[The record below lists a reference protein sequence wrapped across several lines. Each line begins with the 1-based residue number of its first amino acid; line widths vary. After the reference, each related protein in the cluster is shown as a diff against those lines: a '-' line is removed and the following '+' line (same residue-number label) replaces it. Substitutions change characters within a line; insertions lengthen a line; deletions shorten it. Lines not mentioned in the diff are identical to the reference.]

1 MSFEF
6 LVETPA
12 ERLDRYLANKLPD
25 HSRSAIQRWIRDA
38 DVLVNGRPARASRG
52 LAPGDQIRVDVPPVE
67 PARVEPEPLPLTIL
81 YEDNDLIAV
90 DKPAGLVVHPAPG
103 HRTGTLVN
111 AILYH
116 DPTIEG
122 VGGVRRPGIVH
133 RLDKDT
139 SGILLIA
146 KNDRAHR
153 YLQAQFKARTVQKTY
168 LALVYGRVT
177 PSQGRI
183 EAAIGRDP
191 RHRKRMAVRYGGD
204 GRPAVTE
211 FEVVKTFE
219 VMTLV
224 EVHPLTGRTHQ
235 VRVHFASMGHPLAG
249 DTTYGPR
256 RDSFHLG
263 RHFLHAHRLVIR
275 RPADEDVLDLL
286 SPLPPELQAVL
297 DHLI

>member
-1 MSFEF
+1 M
-6 LVETPA
+6 
-12 ERLDRYLANKLPD
+12 
-25 HSRSAIQRWIRDA
+25 
-38 DVLVNGRPARASRG
+38 
-52 LAPGDQIRVDVPPVE
+52 E
-67 PARVEPEPLPLTIL
+67 PTRVEPESLPLTIL
-81 YEDNDLIAV
+81 YEDDDLIAV

-116 DPTIEG
+116 DPAIEG

-153 YLQAQFKARTVQKTY
+153 YLQAQFRARTVQKTY

-191 RHRKRMAVRYGGD
+191 RHRKRMAVRYGND
-204 GRPAVTE
+204 GRAAVTE
-211 FEVVKTFE
+211 FEVAR
-219 VMTLV
+219 L
-224 EVHPLTGRTHQ
+224 
-235 VRVHFASMGHPLAG
+235 S
-249 DTTYGPR
+249 R
-256 RDSFHLG
+256 R
-263 RHFLHAHRLVIR
+263 
-275 RPADEDVLDLL
+275 
-286 SPLPPELQAVL
+286 
-297 DHLI
+297 